1 MAALKDQICEAI
13 RKEKRVYDLYRLV
26 TAMTTNP
33 ERRAVTQRLADD
45 AVRHLEIIERACR
58 RHSPS
63 LSTFFQHYVP
73 DVKFAPA
80 GEDQLA
86 AALQAAFEN
95 KRELLELYASLSDTA
110 DAAGWSEVFRELIEA
125 SEAHLEFV
133 RTHLPAM
140 T

>member
-1 MAALKDQICEAI
+1 MSALKDQICEAI

-26 TAMTTNP
+26 NAATTNAD
-33 ERRAVTQRLADD
+33 RRTLTQRLADD

-73 DVKFAPA
+73 DVKFAAA
-80 GEDQLA
+80 GETEVLG
-86 AALQAAFEN
+86 ALQVAFDN
-95 KRELLELYASLSDTA
+95 KRELRDLYASLRGQTSDPA
-110 DAAGWSEVFRELIEA
+110 WSEIFRELVEE

-133 RTHLPAM
+133 RANLPAVS
-140 T
+140 